1 MEFRRIEMNGKAK
14 KFSIRKRKSIGS
26 KFSMCVQPA
35 FIIGTNNDDG
45 SYNFAPITWVSVTC
59 ENDEYLIVISMFGT
73 KRTKQNVVRT
83 GVFSANLVSV
93 DMLELMDYFG
103 THHAASGKKDDISY
117 DVSRGEVLDVPV
129 LGSSRWVYECEVEKS
144 VEVGE
149 STTFFCRIK
158 NIQVDENFVCKD
170 TFDIDLTK
178 LDPVIYSGMYHSI
191 GDLLG
196 RIGDFSEQ

>member
-1 MEFRRIEMNGKAK
+1 MNEKENTFPSRK
-14 KFSIRKRKSIGS
+14 KKSIGS
-26 KFSMCVQPA
+26 NYSMCVQPS
-35 FIIGTNNDDG
+35 FIIGTNNDNG

-59 ENDEYLIVISMFGT
+59 ENDDYLIVISMFGT

-103 THHAASGKKDDISY
+103 MHHAADGKKDDITY

-129 LGSSRWVYECEVEKS
+129 LDASRWVYECEVERS

-149 STTFFCRIK
+149 STTFFCRIR
-158 NIQVDENFVCKD
+158 NIQVDEGFVCKD
-170 TFDIDLTK
+170 AFDIDT
-178 LDPVIYSGMYHSI
+178 PVNTIA
-191 GDLLG
+191 
-196 RIGDFSEQ
+196 